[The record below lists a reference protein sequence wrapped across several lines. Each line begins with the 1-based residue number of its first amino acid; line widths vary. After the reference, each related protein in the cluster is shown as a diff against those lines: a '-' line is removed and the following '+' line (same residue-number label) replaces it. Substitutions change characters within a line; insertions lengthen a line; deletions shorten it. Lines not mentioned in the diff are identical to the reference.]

1 MRIVDNR
8 VITGHILDGA
18 IALAKLPDGVLTA
31 DAAGRAKM
39 ADGFVNSAKVLDGAL
54 VKGDLLVDTIRTEV
68 IIPLVT
74 AGFSRAAD
82 ATGITEA
89 VERRIISAD
98 LLQSAKAAYF
108 EASYVWAATAD
119 GAIELYDLGGLAVR
133 ASFSLVGGETAT
145 RARTADILA
154 SLVGGNEHVARINVT
169 VAGGAGE
176 TAELRAAALVVVVS
190 IS

>member
-1 MRIVDNR
+1 MITRIKKVSNTQHL
-8 VITGHILDGA
+8 I
-18 IALAKLPDGVLTA
+18 DGVLSA
-31 DAAGRAKM
+31 DTAGRAKI
-39 ADGFVNSAKVLDGAL
+39 ANGAL
-54 VKGDLLVDTIRTEV
+54 VKSHLLADTIRTEV

-74 AGFSRAAD
+74 AGFSRATNV
-82 ATGITEA
+82 TGITEA
-89 VERRIISAD
+89 VERRIISTD

-145 RARTADILA
+145 RARSADILA
-154 SLVGGNEHVARINVT
+154 SLVGGNEHVVRINVT
-169 VAGGAGE
+169 AAGGAGE
-176 TAELRAAALVVVVS
+176 TAELRAAALVVVIG